1 MKGDAK
7 LVRVSSRV
15 RIGVIAVVSTAALG
29 TAPSS
34 HAEVTK
40 ADAGGF
46 VSTHMLT
53 IAAPPEKVWDT
64 IATPAL
70 WWSKDHSYSG
80 DSANITWDTRP
91 GGCWCEKLDG
101 GAVEHGRTL
110 YAVRGKALRIAGAFG
125 PLQSG
130 AVNATMTFALKPDG
144 QGTALTVTYVV
155 GGYHPAGLSGF
166 ATAVDG
172 VIAAQM
178 PGLKAAAERAD

>member
-1 MKGDAK
+1 MMRFG
-7 LVRVSSRV
+7 
-15 RIGVIAVVSTAALG
+15 ICAALAG
-29 TAPSS
+29 LLLCPPAA
-34 HAEVTK
+34 AEVTK
-40 ADAGGF
+40 SDPGGF
-46 VSTHMLT
+46 VSTHTLT
-53 IAAPPEKVWDT
+53 IAAPPEKLWDT

-80 DSANITWDTRP
+80 DSANISWDTRP
-91 GGCWCEKLDG
+91 GGCWCETLEG

-130 AVNATMTFALKPDG
+130 AVNATMTFALKPEG

-155 GGYHPAGLSGF
+155 GGYHPAGLATF

-172 VIAAQM
+172 VIGAQM
-178 PGLKAAAERAD
+178 PGLKAAAEHAD